1 MKLRMLLWIIFTT
14 CFGYYQSDTITIKTT
29 RNYLFSF
36 SIGKEGKFDI
46 TTMTPEFNDRITLAV
61 CQRGRDYTAPPTASD
76 REKCER
82 LEKICETYVFNDS
95 SYHYLNASVYDFAL
109 LACNTTFPFKF
120 QYTIHI
126 KNGKSELP
134 ISQVYSPEVYLIL
147 MGVYSFIMISYI
159 IYCIFNKRHI
169 KQIHRM
175 VLVIQIVFVLHC
187 LFESSYY
194 RDYSKSGQP
203 SLFLFYVSSLFRSMS
218 DYLPIVL
225 CSILTLGYSIVYS
238 HFFRQQTQP
247 FVIILLVYLFI
258 SFGSHIFK
266 DIRLMV
272 SLVGIFFILPITGRF
287 VALNRHF
294 ITMQILSE
302 EVPVEFIEVLKKKI
316 QILQF
321 CYFLVFVRLV
331 ICTLYDFT
339 QEVSFSNSPYISVF
353 VFEILLLMSSLFMI
367 VILLPR
373 DGVFTH
379 IHLNQFLEVYHQ
391 PPQRHYQIMKDVKEK
406 IDREEIVFFTYA
418 TSVSL
423 SSQETAPI
431 GIGYVVTN

>member
-1 MKLRMLLWIIFTT
+1 
-14 CFGYYQSDTITIKTT
+14 
-29 RNYLFSF
+29 
-36 SIGKEGKFDI
+36 
-46 TTMTPEFNDRITLAV
+46 
-61 CQRGRDYTAPPTASD
+61 
-76 REKCER
+76 
-82 LEKICETYVFNDS
+82 
-95 SYHYLNASVYDFAL
+95 
-109 LACNTTFPFKF
+109 
-120 QYTIHI
+120 
-126 KNGKSELP
+126 
-134 ISQVYSPEVYLIL
+134 
-147 MGVYSFIMISYI
+147 
-159 IYCIFNKRHI
+159 
-169 KQIHRM
+169 
-175 VLVIQIVFVLHC
+175 
-187 LFESSYY
+187 
-194 RDYSKSGQP
+194 
-203 SLFLFYVSSLFRSMS
+203 MS

-339 QEVSFSNSPYISVF
+339 QEVLFSNSPYISVF
-353 VFEILLLMSSLFMI
+353 VFEILLLMTSLFLI

-373 DGVFTH
+373 EGVFTH
-379 IHLNQFLEVYHQ
+379 IHLNQLLEVYHQ

-423 SSQETAPI
+423 SSQEIAPI